1 MDPIVLLVVAAAA
14 VLVWVWLRRRGSA
27 SAPDD
32 DSRPARSDGLDTVI
46 GWPPEVTRVLT
57 AQERRAHALLT
68 HALPDH
74 LVLAQVPVSRF
85 IRVPTRNSYHEWM
98 RRVGQLCADLVVCD
112 SASQVLAVVELR
124 RPAGKDSE
132 RTRKRHA
139 RMDRVLRKAGVRV
152 VEWDEEALPHP
163 SAVREQVFPTPKAQ
177 IVGEPRTAPA
187 PGSAPTGVTAPAA
200 RMAGKAGTT
209 IETIGGAAATPPR
222 QHPVTTLED
231 VLDEIDRGDAAAG
244 AIEPTPSTWFAD
256 LDSEPVPLDKPRR

>member
-1 MDPIVLLVVAAAA
+1 MDPLVLIVVVVAAA
-14 VLVWVWLRRRGSA
+14 LFWVWRRRRQARADS
-27 SAPDD
+27 PDSD
-32 DSRPARSDGLDTVI
+32 ARGNRSDALDTVA

-112 SASQVLAVVELR
+112 HASQVLAVVEVR
-124 RPAGKDSE
+124 RPTAKDSE

-152 VEWDEEALPHP
+152 IEWDEEALPHP
-163 SAVREQVFPTPKAQ
+163 SAVREQVFPTPKGQALEEKPT
-177 IVGEPRTAPA
+177 VAAPA
-187 PGSAPTGVTAPAA
+187 PAGVTAPLA
-200 RMAGKAGTT
+200 RTAGKPGST
-209 IETIGGAAATPPR
+209 IETIGAAAAAPPR
-222 QHPVTTLED
+222 QRPVTTLED
-231 VLDEIDRGDAAAG
+231 VLEEIDRGDAAAG